1 MDGTLAFA
9 FVSGH
14 PVLDLVGT
22 VQKRRTK
29 RLDQLGRPADLG
41 QWISAAA
48 VSSTPVEVG
57 AEEFAAALRFRE
69 ATYAIALAII
79 AGRPLAAEDCA
90 TVNELAARPALRL
103 SLSTD
108 RQASSRGDAWMVLA
122 ELARGAVE
130 LFAGASADRIREC
143 AYDDCTR
150 LYLDTSLGG
159 TRRWCD
165 MRLCGNRAKVAEFRA
180 RHNASRAGAGA
191 RRPRSGSADRSTSAA
206 DSDSDSD
213 SDSVKVPPAR
223 N

>member
-1 MDGTLAFA
+1 MDDTLVFN

-29 RLDQLGRPADLG
+29 HIDQLGRPADLG
-41 QWISAAA
+41 RWVAEAG
-48 VSSTPVEVG
+48 VSSAPVEVG
-57 AEEFAAALRFRE
+57 GDEFAAALRLRE
-69 ATYAIALAII
+69 AVYGIALAVIE
-79 AGRPLAAEDCA
+79 GKPLAAGDCA

-103 SLSTD
+103 SLSPD
-108 RQASSRGDAWMVLA
+108 RKASSGGDAWMVLA

-130 LFAGASADRIREC
+130 LFASTSADRIREC

-180 RHNASRAGAGA
+180 RHNASRAGAGTRTGTGTSA
-191 RRPRSGSADRSTSAA
+191 RR
-206 DSDSDSD
+206 
-213 SDSVKVPPAR
+213 AR
-223 N
+223 G